1 MITREEHL
9 KCAKK
14 RALEYVEMGDLL
26 QALTSI
32 GSDLTK
38 HPETQNH
45 PGYDIGMGLYMVGS
59 LRTPHEMRHFIEG
72 FR

>member
-1 MITREEHL
+1 MRTYEEHL
-9 KCAKK
+9 NFAKQ
-14 RALEYVEMGDLL
+14 RALRYVELGDLL

-32 GSDLTK
+32 GSDLRK

-45 PGYDIGMGLYMVGS
+45 PGYDIGMNLYMIGS
-59 LRTPHEMRHFIEG
+59 LHSAPEMRRFIEG

>member
-9 KCAKK
+9 EWSKK

-38 HPETQNH
+38 HPETKNH
-45 PGYDIGMGLYMVGS
+45 PGFDLGLELYMIGG
-59 LRTPHEMRHFIEG
+59 LHTAPEMRHFIEG